1 MYFYYYFMACI
12 IFSIIW
18 IPGFFYCHSMLFC
31 ICFIWL
37 KFICFNGFTTLVR
50 TFNMKS
56 LLWLSG
62 KKSVCQC
69 RRRRRCRFNA
79 WIGMIPWRR
88 NWQPTP
94 VFLLGK
100 SQGQRDLVGYNPWG
114 DKESDMSEHEH
125 AHTSKF
131 KCNYFVNYVLQQISK
146 VKFIK

>member
-1 MYFYYYFMACI
+1 MPSLWAFPSGSVIKNPLAMPETQETRFDP
-12 IFSIIW
+12 W
-18 IPGFFYCHSMLFC
+18 IRKISWGR
-31 ICFIWL
+31 
-37 KFICFNGFTTLVR
+37 K
-50 TFNMKS
+50 
-56 LLWLSG
+56 
-62 KKSVCQC
+62 
-69 RRRRRCRFNA
+69 
-79 WIGMIPWRR
+79 
-88 NWQPTP
+88 WQPTP